1 MLLMKIL
8 IRSDD
13 IAHNMNWE
21 LMSKCEKLFDYHNIK
36 PVMGVIPENKDKEL
50 LSYPK
55 NNNFWSIVKNWQQKG
70 WEIAMHGYNHIYD
83 QETNKKDFFGYG
95 GKSEFLGTH

>member
-8 IRSDD
+8 IRFDD

-21 LMSKCEKLFDYHNIK
+21 LMNKCEKLFDIHNIK

-55 NNNFWSIVKNWQQKG
+55 NNNFWSIVKNWQ
-70 WEIAMHGYNHIYD
+70 
-83 QETNKKDFFGYG
+83 KKR
-95 GKSEFLGTH
+95 LGNCNARL